1 MKEVRAWLQ
10 TLTFLLVLTSSA
22 TGARA
27 FSPEDPASDYALG
40 QKALQDL
47 LNTPLGATL
56 PKLNW
61 KVAILDSREVNAYS
75 DGQGG
80 ISLTRGFAFV
90 VGDHLGVWAAAIAH
104 EMGHTVTHSPEARA
118 AFEAELRRAYRAA
131 GGNPDDPEL
140 AWAFEAQSAAGGV
153 LNLSGERRTEAE
165 ADRLGLFLMAEA
177 GFHPDFAVALDRLM
191 AAALGDQTK
200 YSIFLLNHPLWSSRE
215 EQALRTGKVA
225 LAILG
230 QRWPDLSRSPGGEAP
245 PIGKI
250 QTVTVSQDARGDA
263 LDLRVAF
270 NLRNSSRRQVRV
282 AATLFDRHRKLP
294 TSMAAYQAP
303 DGTFG
308 VNSMLPAL
316 KGNSAETT
324 VRIPDEAVS
333 ARGRRLT
340 AAIFLVADDWTID
353 LWLQPVD
360 FP

>member
-1 MKEVRAWLQ
+1 MRAWLRILT
-10 TLTFLLVLTSSA
+10 TLAVLA
-22 TGARA
+22 APVANAGALP
-27 FSPEDPASDYALG
+27 PEDPASDYALA

-56 PKLNW
+56 PRLNW

-75 DGQGG
+75 DGRGG
-80 ISLTRGFAFV
+80 ISLTRGFAIV

-104 EMGHTVTHSPEARA
+104 EMGHIVTHSPESRS
-118 AFEAELRRAYRAA
+118 AFEAEVRRAYRAA

-140 AWAFEAQSAAGGV
+140 AWAFQTQPAAEGV
-153 LNLSGERRTEAE
+153 LNLSGERRNESE

-177 GFHPDFAVALDRLM
+177 GFHPDFAVALDRFM
-191 AAALGDQTK
+191 RAALGDQTK

-215 EQALRTGKVA
+215 EEALRAGKIA

-230 QRWPDLSRSPGGEAP
+230 QRWPDLSRSPGGDAP

-250 QTVTVSQDARGDA
+250 QSVTVTRDSRGDA
-263 LDLRVAF
+263 FDLRVAF

-282 AATLFDRHRKLP
+282 AATLLDHHRKLT
-294 TSMAAYQAP
+294 TSMAGYQAP
-303 DGTFG
+303 DGTLA
-308 VNSMLPAL
+308 VNSMLPTL
-316 KGNSAETT
+316 GGNSGETT
-324 VRIPDEAVS
+324 VHIPDEAVP
-333 ARGRRLT
+333 ARGRKLT

-353 LWLQPVD
+353 LWLQPVE